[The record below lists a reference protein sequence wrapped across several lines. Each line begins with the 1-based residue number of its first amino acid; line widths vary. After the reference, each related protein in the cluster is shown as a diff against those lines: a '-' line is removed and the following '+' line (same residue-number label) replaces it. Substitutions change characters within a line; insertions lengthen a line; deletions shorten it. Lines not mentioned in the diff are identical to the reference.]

1 MMKPYSILVVDDE
14 AAQRDILSGYFR
26 KKNFTVYTAENGSA
40 ALDVISNR
48 TIDIM
53 LTDMRMPEMTGL
65 ELQDRVNS
73 VNPDISVVMMT
84 AFGSIEDAVKAMKN
98 GADDYIQKPID
109 LSYLDVVMQKIL
121 KSKRMMREN
130 RELRAEL
137 QERYDFKQIIST
149 SKPMEKV
156 LNIAGRAAQSKAS
169 VLLRGESGTGKEV
182 IARAIHFGGPRSN
195 KPFVPVNVAAIPE
208 NLFESELFGHEKGAF
223 TGAIAQRR
231 GRFEQADGGTL
242 FIDEIGDIPVSSQ
255 VKFLRVLQ
263 EKSFSRVGGAS
274 NIQVDV
280 RIIAATSQNLEQ
292 MLEQGGFREDL
303 FYRMNVVSIHI
314 PPLRERRQD
323 IPLLADHFLR
333 KFAEEEGKSIQ
344 TFSRE
349 VFDILMKY
357 SYPGNVRELENIVQ
371 RSVVMTR
378 SDLITTDDL
387 PPNVMN
393 LPNQP
398 AIPSIGSLEAQ
409 VAALEQN
416 LISHALYQAQG
427 NQSRAA
433 ETLGMTERKLRYKIK
448 KYGMK

>member
-1 MMKPYSILVVDDE
+1 MKPYSILVVDDE